1 MRVCIFGL
9 GRIGL
14 PISLVCADS
23 GFQVI
28 GIDINEELINSIRKG
43 KIAFN
48 EPGLEK
54 LLKKHLN
61 KNFIPKLPDEDIS
74 NDIKKA
80 EYIMIA
86 VGTGFARYPDKP
98 NLSKLFSIIEQIT
111 NIGIKNKT
119 IILRVTL
126 PIGTSD
132 EIIKTI
138 EKKTSLKAGKDFFF
152 AFVPER
158 IMEGKA
164 VEEEKKLPKII
175 GAYSSED
182 FKKVNSF
189 FKKIGGETVKVSN
202 PKTAEFIKL
211 IDNSW
216 RNNRFAFANELS
228 FLADANNIDVI
239 EAINSA
245 NKGYKRNQIPIPGP
259 VSGYCLG
266 KDPYLLE
273 LAFAE
278 IAKQRGFNS
287 VWYIGRRANDW
298 LYEKI
303 IEEIKGKK
311 ILIAGLTFKEN
322 IDDFRYSHSIEI
334 IKKLLNKKNYSIY
347 VTDPFLDKNT
357 YTRLPKDLEQ
367 KVKKYDSIKKA
378 IKDVDTIILA
388 VRHNEY
394 QNINWDLLLRETKK
408 PIEMIDMWNMYPD
421 LRYNKK
427 VIYKGFGRKK

>member
-1 MRVCIFGL
+1 MRVIVFGL

-23 GFQVI
+23 GFQVT
-28 GIDINEELINSIRKG
+28 GIDINKELINSIRKN
-43 KIAFN
+43 KIPFN

-61 KNFIPKLPDEDIS
+61 KNFIPKLPEENIYK
-74 NDIKKA
+74 DIKKA
-80 EYIMIA
+80 DYIMIA
-86 VGTGFARYPDKP
+86 VGTGFARYPEKP
-98 NLSKLFSIIEQIT
+98 NLSRLFSIVDQIINT
-111 NIGIKNKT
+111 GIKNKT

-138 EKKTSLKAGKDFFF
+138 ENKTSLKAGKDFFF

-175 GAYSSED
+175 GAYSDKD
-182 FKKVNSF
+182 FEKVSSF
-189 FKKIGGETVKVSN
+189 FKKIGGEIVRVSN
-202 PKTAEFIKL
+202 PRTAELIKL

-216 RNNRFAFANELS
+216 RNNRFAFANELA

-245 NKGYKRNQIPIPGP
+245 NKGYKRNQIPTPGP

-287 VWYIGRRANDW
+287 VWYIGRQANDW
-298 LYEKI
+298 LYEKV

-334 IKKLLNKKNYSIY
+334 IKKLLTKDYSIY
-347 VTDPFLDKNT
+347 VTDPFLDENT
-357 YTRLPKDLEQ
+357 YTKLPEEIDS
-367 KVKKYDSIKKA
+367 KVKKYDSIEKA
-378 IKDVDTIILA
+378 TKEDVDTIVLT
-388 VRHNEY
+388 VRHKEF
-394 QNINWDLLLRETKK
+394 QNINWDKILKNIKK
-408 PIEMIDMWNMYPD
+408 TVKVVDLWNMYPE
-421 LRYNKK
+421 LRNNKK
-427 VIYKGFGRKK
+427 VEYKGFGRN

>member
-28 GIDINEELINSIRKG
+28 GIDINKELINSIRKG

-61 KNFIPKLPDEDIS
+61 KNFIPKLPNEGIS

-98 NLSKLFSIIEQIT
+98 NLSRLFSIVEQIT

-132 EIIKTI
+132 EVIKTI
-138 EKKTSLKAGKDFFF
+138 EKKTGLKAGKDFFF
-152 AFVPER
+152 SFVPER
-158 IMEGKA
+158 TMEGKA

-175 GAYSSED
+175 GAYTDKD
-182 FKKVNSF
+182 FEKVSSF
-189 FKKIGGETVKVSN
+189 FKKIGGEIVRVSN

-228 FLADANNIDVI
+228 FLADENNIDVI

-273 LAFAE
+273 LAFTE

-287 VWYIGRRANDW
+287 VWYIGRQANDW

-334 IKKLLNKKNYSIY
+334 IKKLLNKKKCSIY

-367 KVKKYDSIKKA
+367 KVKKYDSIEKA

-388 VRHNEY
+388 VRHKEF
-394 QNINWDLLLRETKK
+394 QNINWNKILKNIKKTVKLVDL
-408 PIEMIDMWNMYPD
+408 WNMCPE
-421 LRYNKK
+421 LKNNKK
-427 VIYKGFGRKK
+427 VEYKGFGRN